1 MNRFNRQEILPQ
13 VGSEGQLKLKA
24 SSVLVIGAGGLSCP
38 ALLYLAA
45 AGVGKLGIVDGDS
58 IALSNLNRQVL
69 FGMEDLQKNKAI
81 VAATKLKSMYS
92 DLEIL
97 DFPFFINQQNAFEL
111 IPSFDFV
118 LDGSDNFETRYLVN
132 DACFILG
139 KPWVYGSIYRM
150 QGQIACFNVSLES
163 GRSCNYRDI
172 YPQISSENKIPNCAE
187 AGVLG
192 VVPGLIGSF
201 QAAEILKLILNL
213 KGALINK
220 LMIYD
225 FETHGQQILEIE
237 PDQNIQK
244 LIPANETEF
253 GKMDYSAFCQSDVS
267 LDWNKALEFSENKLV
282 NVLWLDVREPGE
294 TPMVDQLNFT
304 SLPFSQFNIKKLDL
318 FTYDYVFVYCQSGF
332 RSQKVVNDIKGQWP
346 GKNIFSMKGGVLE
359 FPVSKN

>member
-1 MNRFNRQEILPQ
+1 MNRFSRQEILPQ
-13 VGSEGQLKLKA
+13 VGKVGQVKLGA
-24 SSVLVIGAGGLSCP
+24 ASVLVIGAGGLSCP

-69 FGMEDLQKNKAI
+69 FGMEDLEKNKAS

-111 IPSFDFV
+111 IRSFDLV

-132 DACFILG
+132 DACFILD

-172 YPQISSENKIPNCAE
+172 YPQISSESKIPNCAE

-192 VVPGLIGSF
+192 VVPGLIGTF
-201 QAAEILKLILNL
+201 QASEILKLILNL
-213 KGALINK
+213 NGSLVNK

-225 FETHGQQILEIE
+225 FETHAQQILEIE
-237 PDQNIQK
+237 PNQNNHN
-244 LIPANETEF
+244 LIPSNENEF
-253 GKMDYSAFCQSDVS
+253 IRMDYSVFCQSDVS
-267 LDWNKALEFSENKLV
+267 LDWIHALEFSENNLM
-282 NVLWLDVREPGE
+282 NVFWLDVREPDE
-294 TPMVDQLNFT
+294 TPIIEQLNFT
-304 SLPFSQFNIKKLDL
+304 SLPYSEFSKDKLDL
-318 FTYDYVFVYCQSGF
+318 FAFDYVFVYCQSGF
-332 RSQKVVNDIKGQWP
+332 RSQKVVLDLKKHWP
-346 GKNIFSMKGGVLE
+346 GKNIFSIKGGVLE
-359 FPVSKN
+359 FPFSKN